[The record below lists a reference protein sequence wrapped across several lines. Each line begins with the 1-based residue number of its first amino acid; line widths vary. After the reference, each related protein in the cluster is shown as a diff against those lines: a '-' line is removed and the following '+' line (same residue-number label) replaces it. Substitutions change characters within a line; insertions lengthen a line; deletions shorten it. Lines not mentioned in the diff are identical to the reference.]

1 MENEPNFS
9 SYITLVAIGRDV
21 NYEKRMKQVCV
32 FKKEQ
37 NKIFAVLQKIYCV
50 FGSVMSFDNLRQRG
64 A

>member
-1 MENEPNFS
+1 MESGPNFI
-9 SYITLVAIGRDV
+9 SYITLVMIGRDV
-21 NYEKRMKQVCV
+21 NYEKRKKQVCV

-37 NKIFAVLQKIYCV
+37 NEIFSALQKIYCV